1 MSLTNRTRRNKR
13 IIKKMDMVQFM
24 EDTLDIKLSD
34 YQKKMIKYVDEHPDC
49 KIIVPRERTSPRW
62 FQAYLICKAIRE
74 EQKK

>member
-1 MSLTNRTRRNKR
+1 
-13 IIKKMDMVQFM
+13 MDTVQFI
-24 EDTLDIKLSD
+24 EDTLDIKLLD

-49 KIIVPRERTSPRW
+49 KIIVPRGRTFPRW